1 MKQDRMLKG
10 MLKMNPILEGP
21 LFKNIFLFAMP
32 IAATSILQQLF
43 NSADTAVVGRFAD
56 MEALAAVGI
65 NAEVVALLV
74 SLSTGLAVGC
84 NVILAWAI
92 GRKEFG
98 RIRGVMHSGLV
109 LAVLAGLCLMGLSFL
124 LAEPLLRIMETP
136 AEIFD
141 KALLYL
147 RIYAAGLPFLLLY
160 DFGSAIERARGNSK
174 RPLYALIASGVLNV
188 VLNLLLVIVFHLGVA
203 GVAIATDISTAAS
216 ASLTLFWLS
225 REKGEFRFAFR
236 YLCFQKDIVLGILRI
251 GIPAGVQSAVFC
263 LANLFVQWSINRFGA
278 VAVAGVTVSLNFEYL
293 TYYMIMAF
301 AQTATTFTSQNAAA
315 GERKRCQ
322 KILWISLLQGFVLSA
337 LISTPAALAYRYF
350 AGIYSDDPAVIE
362 MAGLRMRLLLFLT
375 PISTFYEVPAGVL
388 RGHGLSVLPA
398 AETIMGICIL
408 RICWIFFVLPSYQTL
423 FMLFIVFP
431 ISWVVTTIMMWGSI
445 LYLHHSLSYQ
455 STGQTS
461 LEALKL

>member
-1 MKQDRMLKG
+1 MHE
-10 MLKMNPILEGP
+10 MNPILEGP

-32 IAATSILQQLF
+32 IAASSILQQLF

-74 SLSTGLAVGC
+74 SLSAGLAVGC
-84 NVILAWAI
+84 NVLLAWAI
-92 GRKEFG
+92 GSRENK

-109 LAVLAGLCLMGLSFL
+109 LAVLAGIFLMGISL
-124 LAEPLLRIMETP
+124 LAGETLLRLMETP
-136 AEIFD
+136 KEIFD

-147 RIYAAGLPFLLLY
+147 RIYAVGLPFLLLY

-188 VLNLLLVIVFHLGVA
+188 FLNLLLVIVFHLGVA

-216 ASLTLFWLS
+216 ACVTLYWLS
-225 REKGEFRFAFR
+225 REKGEFRFSFR
-236 YLCFQKDIVLGILRI
+236 YLCFHKDAVLGILRI
-251 GIPAGVQSAVFC
+251 GIPAGVQSGVFC
-263 LANLFVQWSINRFGA
+263 FANLFVQWAINRFGA
-278 VAVAGVTVSLNFEYL
+278 AAVAGVTVSLNFEYL

-315 GERKRCQ
+315 GEQKRCR
-322 KILWISLLQGFVLSA
+322 KILLICLLQGFVLSA
-337 LISTPAALAYRYF
+337 LISTPAALKYRFF

-362 MAGLRMRLLLFLT
+362 MAGVRMRLLLFLT
-375 PISTFYEVPAGVL
+375 PISTFYEVPAGFL
-388 RGHGLSVLPA
+388 RGHGLSALPA
-398 AETIMGICIL
+398 IETITGICIL
-408 RICWIFFVLPSYQTL
+408 RICWILFVLPSYQTL

-431 ISWVVTTIMMWGSI
+431 ISWIVTTIMMWGSMV
-445 LYLHHSLSYQ
+445 YLHYSLKCQ
-455 STGQTS
+455 AAGRACI
-461 LEALKL
+461 EALKL